1 VTGPERPA
9 ARVTPQVVVGVAII
23 VWGLLLT
30 GSNLGWLPSDL
41 ARHLIRFWPLAIV
54 VLGAAKI
61 VSATSRSSQVFGGI
75 LVLVGGWITAEQV
88 YGIRVHFWQ
97 WWPLLLVA
105 GGVMLIVRAWEG
117 RAAAPEIAGDGGAEI
132 AFWSGVERRVSSP
145 DFRRA
150 DLTAVMGGIE
160 LDLRGASTATGT
172 AVVDVFALM
181 GGIEITVPT
190 DWVVV
195 NQIMPILGG
204 VEDKST
210 GTQASQHRLILRGF
224 VLMGG
229 VEIKT

>member
-1 VTGPERPA
+1 L
-9 ARVTPQVVVGVAII
+9 TPQIVVGLLII

-30 GSNLGWLPSDL
+30 GSNLGWLPSEVG
-41 ARHLIRFWPLAIV
+41 FWPLAIV
-54 VLGAAKI
+54 ALGVAKI
-61 VSATSRSSQVFGGI
+61 VLATCRSSRVFGGI
-75 LVLVGGWITAEQV
+75 LVLAGLWITAEQMYDV
-88 YGIRVHFWQ
+88 RLHFWQ

-105 GGVMLIVRAWEG
+105 GGVMLIARAWEH
-117 RAAAPEIAGDGGAEI
+117 RAPVPEVAADGGAEI

-150 DLTAVMGGIE
+150 DLTAIMGGIE

-195 NQIMPILGG
+195 NQILPILGG

>member
-1 VTGPERPA
+1 M
-9 ARVTPQVVVGVAII
+9 VVGLLVIA
-23 VWGLLLT
+23 WGLLLT
-30 GSNLGWLPSDL
+30 GSNVGWLPSGL
-41 ARHLIRFWPLAIV
+41 VGHLMRFWPLAIV
-54 VLGAAKI
+54 AIGVAKI
-61 VSATSRSSQVFGGI
+61 LSATCRSSRVFGGL
-75 LVLVGGWITAEQV
+75 LVLGGSWITAEQV
-88 YGIRVHFWQ
+88 YGVRVHLWQ

-105 GGVMLIVRAWEG
+105 GGVMLIFRAWEG
-117 RAAAPEIAGDGGAEI
+117 RAPIPESAADASTEV
-132 AFWSGVERRVSSP
+132 AFWSGVERRISSA
-145 DFRRA
+145 DFRRG
-150 DLTAVMGGIE
+150 DLTAIMGGIE

-172 AVVDVFALM
+172 AVIDVFALM

-195 NQIMPILGG
+195 NQVLPILGG

>member
-1 VTGPERPA
+1 VAGPERSGV
-9 ARVTPQVVVGVAII
+9 RLTPQVVVGVLII
-23 VWGLLLT
+23 AWGLLLT

-41 ARHLIRFWPLAIV
+41 VRHLMRFWPLAIV
-54 VLGAAKI
+54 VLGVAKI
-61 VSATSRSSQVFGGI
+61 ASATCRSSRVVGGI
-75 LVLVGGWITAEQV
+75 LVFAGAWITAERV

-105 GGVMLIVRAWEG
+105 GGVVLIARAWES
-117 RAAAPEIAGDGGAEI
+117 RAPVPEISGDGGVEM

-150 DLTAVMGGIE
+150 DLTAIMGGIE

-190 DWVVV
+190 DWAVV

-204 VEDKST
+204 VEDRST